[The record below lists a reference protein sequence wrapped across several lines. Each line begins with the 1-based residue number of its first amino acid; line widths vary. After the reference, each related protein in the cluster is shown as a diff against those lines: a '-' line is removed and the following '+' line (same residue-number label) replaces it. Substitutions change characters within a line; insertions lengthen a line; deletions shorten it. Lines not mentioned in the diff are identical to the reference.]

1 MVRGC
6 DCRKLLGGSALPNPR
21 PNDEVLLVV
30 EVYVVVW
37 DVVCSGLIPLGPG
50 RRLWGS
56 GMDICS
62 FFPFSFGVCGLQLDC
77 ELVAVSRLTVGFYAY
92 CGP

>member
-6 DCRKLLGGSALPNPR
+6 DCRRLLGGSALPNPR

-56 GMDICS
+56 GMGICS
-62 FFPFSFGVCGLQLDC
+62 LFSFSL
-77 ELVAVSRLTVGFYAY
+77 
-92 CGP
+92 

>member
-6 DCRKLLGGSALPNPR
+6 DCRRLLGGLALPNPR
-21 PNDEVLLVV
+21 PNDEELLVV

-56 GMDICS
+56 GMDIA
-62 FFPFSFGVCGLQLDC
+62 PFSPFLLVLWIVVGL
-77 ELVAVSRLTVGFYAY
+77 
-92 CGP
+92 